1 MLETIMKLIDAGYT
15 KDEIS
20 QLMALEKPAE
30 DKPAEDSEPAE
41 DKPAE
46 DSKPAEDKPAETKD
60 ADAKINGI
68 QKQLDYLIAK
78 MNYEAVK
85 GTKQPENTHKE
96 TTEDILASIIINNKG
111 EKKDGE

>member
-30 DKPAEDSEPAE
+30 E
-41 DKPAE
+41 KPAE
-46 DSKPAEDKPAETKD
+46 DSKPAEEKPAETKD
-60 ADAKINGI
+60 PDAKINGI

-85 GTKQPENTHKE
+85 GTKQPENTHTE